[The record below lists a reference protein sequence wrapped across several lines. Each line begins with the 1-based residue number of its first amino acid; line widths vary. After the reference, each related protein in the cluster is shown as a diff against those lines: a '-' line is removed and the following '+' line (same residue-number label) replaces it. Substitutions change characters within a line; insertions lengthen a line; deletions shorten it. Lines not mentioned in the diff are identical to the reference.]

1 MEPTMKSA
9 GFIGI
14 GVMGLPMARN
24 LARHFGHLVVWNRSP
39 ARAEALVADGAE
51 VAADPAGVFRRCRI
65 VILMLATEDAIDDVL
80 RQASDADP
88 GVLAGRIVV
97 NMGTTS
103 PPYSAALDARL
114 RAAGARYVEA
124 PVSGSRV
131 PAENGQLVGMLAG
144 DEEAIAEVRPLLAP
158 MCKETFVCGAVP
170 AALQMKLAVNL
181 FLITMVSGLVE
192 SFHFARSL
200 GLDTATHR
208 AILDAGPMASAVSK
222 MKLEKL
228 VNGDFAVQASI
239 VDVQKNARLV
249 AEEARRGRLVS
260 PLIEECHRLF
270 SETLAAGH
278 GGLDMV
284 GVLRA
289 IEARNR

>member
-1 MEPTMKSA
+1 MGTI
-9 GFIGI
+9 GFIGT
-14 GVMGLPMARN
+14 GVMGFPMAKN

-39 ARAEALVADGAE
+39 EKPAELVAHGAQ
-51 VAADPAGVFRRCRI
+51 VAADPAEVFRRCRI
-65 VILMLATEDAIDDVL
+65 VIVMLATEHAIDDVL
-80 RQASDADP
+80 RQANENRQDFLAD
-88 GVLAGRIVV
+88 RIVV

-103 PPYSAALDARL
+103 PAWSAAL
-114 RAAGARYVEA
+114 GARIEKAGGHYVEA
-124 PVSGSRV
+124 PVSGSRI

-144 DEEAIAEVRPLLAP
+144 DPEAVAEVRPILAP

-192 SFHFARSL
+192 SFHFARAL
-200 GLDTATHR
+200 GLDTGMLR
-208 AILDAGPMASAVSK
+208 AILDAGPMASNVSR

-228 VNGDFAVQASI
+228 VNDDFSVQASI

-249 AEEARRGRLVS
+249 AEEARRGALVS
-260 PLIEECHRLF
+260 PLIESCHQLF

-278 GGLDMV
+278 GGLDMI